1 MIRSF
6 IALCI
11 IVSSLSSSLLLQGV
25 GCIVGKIQFPHT
37 VQQVPSMR
45 VYYCGKKIDFYWCE
59 VDNSAK
65 QFSYQIPY
73 QLGQTVF
80 HLLIVNDHPEW
91 VAINSKYNEEN
102 NTIDYLKIPA
112 NKPHRRF
119 VCTLPHD
126 AVGKKNSQWTVR
138 EEPLPANGH
147 ITEVATTI
155 IICYPPALVEKVVG
169 NTALELPTIVLKE
182 DILQM
187 VGSEKLLHE
196 LSNQMILSCLDSDAI
211 HASVQ
216 QKVKQVNHVTIVAP
230 VT

>member
-1 MIRSF
+1 MIRLLTV
-6 IALCI
+6 LCI
-11 IVSSLSSSLLLQGV
+11 LISSLGSTPVLYGV

-37 VQQVPSMR
+37 VQRVPPMR
-45 VYYCGKKIDFYWCE
+45 VYYCGKKMDYYWCE
-59 VDNSAK
+59 IDNSAK

-91 VAINSKYNEEN
+91 AAVNSKYNEEN
-102 NTIDYLKIPA
+102 NTIDYLKIPT
-112 NKPHRRF
+112 NKPYKRF

-126 AVGKKNSQWTVR
+126 ATGNKKAQWIVR
-138 EEPLPANGH
+138 EEKLPENGH

-155 IICYPPALVEKVVG
+155 IVCYPPALVETVVG
-169 NTALELPTIVLKE
+169 TTTLELPTIVLKE

-187 VGSEKLLHE
+187 VGSEILLHE